1 MDGKALLRARNS
13 ATDSGRPQ
21 ENVVEASAVEVPQE
35 IALKGLKRAQEALR
49 VLEEYAKCLPN
60 GDSQAFARLRFELYA
75 HEQWLV
81 LGSDAARV
89 LAEAR
94 LYVLLSGAQC
104 PQGLEAV
111 ARAVLKGGATVL
123 QLREKDLDG
132 AAQVDR
138 ARRLLDICGEHRAVL
153 VVNDRADVALAA
165 GAPCVHLGQG
175 DLALPDLRRIAGAGL
190 LAGRSTHS
198 AEQARHAVEQ
208 EGADYIAIGAM
219 YPTATKQGYQ
229 LKGLELARQVAGLEL
244 EVPVFAIGG
253 ITLDRVGELKAAGV
267 KGIAVSSAVVAA
279 SDPERAAG
287 ELLEALAA

>member
-1 MDGKALLRARNS
+1 MLQARNS
-13 ATDSGRPQ
+13 ETDSGRPT
-21 ENVVEASAVEVPQE
+21 ETSTVTNSVVVPQE
-35 IALKGLKRAQEALR
+35 IALQGLKRAQEALR
-49 VLEEYAKCLPN
+49 VLEEYAKSLPG
-60 GDSQAFARLRFELYA
+60 GDAQAFARLRFELYT

-94 LYVLLSGAQC
+94 LYVLLSGTQC
-104 PQGLEAV
+104 RQGLEAV

-123 QLREKDLDG
+123 QLREKDVDG
-132 AAQVDR
+132 AEQVDR
-138 ARRLLDICGEHRAVL
+138 ARLLLDVCGEHGAVL

-175 DLALPDLRRIAGAGL
+175 DLALADLRRIAGAGL

-198 AEQARHAVEQ
+198 VEQARQAVERD
-208 EGADYIAIGAM
+208 GADYIAVGAM

-229 LKGLELARQVAGLEL
+229 LKGPDLARQVAEL
-244 EVPVFAIGG
+244 NLDVPVFAIGG

-279 SDPERAAG
+279 SDPERAAN